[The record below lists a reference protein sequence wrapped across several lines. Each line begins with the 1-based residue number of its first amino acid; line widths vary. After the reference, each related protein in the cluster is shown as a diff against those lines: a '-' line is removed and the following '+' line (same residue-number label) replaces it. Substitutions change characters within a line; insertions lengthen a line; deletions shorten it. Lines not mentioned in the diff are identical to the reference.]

1 MFNKLDRLIASKQ
14 KCLFYTNFDASKI
27 HTFTVDELEGEDIE
41 FKIEPNLK
49 LTTKKEPLLT
59 SPITYADY
67 KKKFDV
73 IIEEIKS
80 GNTYLLNLTCKTPL
94 KSKLTLK
101 EIFNTSHAKYKLRVK
116 ESFTCFSPECFVNIE
131 GDTISTFPMK
141 GTIDA
146 NVQDAKRVILE
157 NEKELAEHTMVVDLL
172 RNDLSI
178 VAKDVRVEKFR
189 YVEKISAGK
198 KELLQVSSH
207 ISATLPSNWREN
219 FSTILKQ
226 LLPAGSITGTPKRKT
241 VEIIKDVEAYDRN
254 YFCGV
259 FGYFDGKNLQSAVM
273 IRFIEK
279 DSKGNLFYKSGGGI
293 TLDSIAQCEYKEM
306 LDKIYIP

>member
-1 MFNKLDRLIASKQ
+1 MFNKLDKLIASKQ
-14 KCLFYTNFDASKI
+14 KCLFYTNFDASKM
-27 HTFTVDELEGEDIE
+27 HTFTMDELEGEDIE
-41 FKIEPNLK
+41 FVIDPSLNV
-49 LTTKKEPLLT
+49 TTKKEALLT
-59 SPITYADY
+59 SPITYAKY
-67 KKKFDV
+67 KQKFDA

-94 KSKLTLK
+94 KSELTLK
-101 EIFNTSHAKYKLRVK
+101 EIFNTAHAKYKLRVK
-116 ESFTCFSPECFVNIE
+116 EEFTCFSPECFINIE

-146 NVQDAKRVILE
+146 NVKEAKRIILE
-157 NEKELAEHTMVVDLL
+157 NKKELAEHTMVVDLL

-189 YVEKISAGK
+189 YVEKISAGE

-207 ISATLPSNWREN
+207 ISATLPSSWREN
-219 FSTILKQ
+219 FSTILKK

-241 VEIIKDVEAYDRN
+241 VDIIKDVEEYDRN

-259 FGYFDGKNLQSAVM
+259 FGYFDGENLQSAVM

-279 DSKGNLFYKSGGGI
+279 GSEGKLFYKSGGGI